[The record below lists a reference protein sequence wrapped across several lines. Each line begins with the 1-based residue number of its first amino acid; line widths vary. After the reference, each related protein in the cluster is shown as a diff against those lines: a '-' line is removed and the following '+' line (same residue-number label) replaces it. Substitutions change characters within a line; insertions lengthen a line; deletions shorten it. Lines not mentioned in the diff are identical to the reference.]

1 MDGTAA
7 VIRAPRGEENEME
20 IQDAFDSPWVA
31 VYNKKLDKG
40 IQLWQFRALSGYF
53 CSAMVL

>member
-1 MDGTAA
+1 MINAT
-7 VIRAPRGEENEME
+7 NEME